1 MIRLILFGC
10 FFVLSFIGING
21 QIVIS
26 ESDFA
31 VPGDTVRIS
40 VSDQT
45 TNDPML
51 TGSGITWD
59 YSSLVANSQFIREFT
74 SIGFSPVQFTFGV
87 FAPQDYQ
94 ASYFIP
100 ENTLPVDQLNGF
112 LPVSLSDPRSYQK
125 SSIDSITKVG
135 FSVKVSGL
143 DVAFK
148 SDTIETKY
156 KFPMA
161 FQQTF
166 STRGY
171 TFIDLNPAADFK
183 IKQHRSITST
193 VDGFG
198 QLILPFGTF
207 EVLRLKREITEIDS
221 IYQTFFGTGTWI
233 GTPPIQSVEYEW
245 IGQNNK
251 EVLLKIVVANAN
263 GTDQIRT
270 IEFQDIY
277 LGLDAG
283 LIDNELIASVYPNPT
298 NDEVQI
304 TCNSIVNKITLFD
317 FKGNL
322 VNQQVGINANSL
334 NVNLAAYLP
343 GIYFIAIESGDG
355 FKTIRVTKN

>member
-40 VSDQT
+40 VANQT

-59 YSSLVANSQFIREFT
+59 YASLVANSQFIREFT

-87 FAPQDYQ
+87 FAPQNYQ

-125 SSIDSITKVG
+125 STIDSITKVG

-207 EVLRLKREITEIDS
+207 DVLRLKREISEIDS
-221 IYQTFFGTGTWI
+221 IYETFFGTGTWF
-233 GTPPIQSVEYEW
+233 GTPPTQTIEYEW

-263 GTDQIRT
+263 GSSQIRT
-270 IEFQDIY
+270 IEHQDNY

-283 LIDNELIASVYPNPT
+283 LIENELNATIFPNPT
-298 NDEVQI
+298 DEGIQV
-304 TCNSIVNKITLFD
+304 NSASILTKITLLD
-317 FKGNL
+317 SKGSIL
-322 VNQQVGINANSL
+322 AQMVGLDATTAVIGMNNYS
-334 NVNLAAYLP
+334 P
-343 GIYFIAIESGDG
+343 GMYVVVIESAEALR
-355 FKTIRVTKN
+355 TIRVTKN